1 MHHLHQALI
10 LAYSFVL
17 LSFTP
22 LLALDIH
29 VSVQAGDDFVN
40 DGSVEHPFASL
51 SRARDAVREWRAAA
65 NTPEAVTVII
75 HGGTYRLAA
84 PLRLGPKDGGS
95 AAHPVTWR
103 AADGAQ
109 VLITGGTVID
119 GPWRQDKEGHWLTEL
134 PEHLHPVRFR
144 QLFINDERQ
153 VRARYPDTGKALLN
167 AKDTTKPIM
176 YLETG
181 HVRSD
186 WAEEP
191 DAQLWANISWNGY
204 NVICDID
211 AVDLAADAIH
221 LSGEIGHYRLVGAG
235 STRAYHRP
243 DWCFIEGAR
252 SACDAPGEWYRNLED
267 QTLRYVP
274 GVDPRSA
281 TVVAPHLDSLI
292 ELAGD
297 PVNGTHIEH
306 VTLAGLTLAHTR
318 YNLGQPEPRECLDGA
333 LRLINARRCTIR
345 DCEIRQVGGNAIQIE
360 YDSADNLITGNHL
373 HDLGANGLM
382 ILGARGGWMGTKS
395 HRSDD
400 RRLWTLYPT
409 RSTVT
414 QNRIADGGLIRV
426 YAGGVH
432 LGSAP
437 MRHMFADKALIAHN
451 EFHNLAKF
459 AAFGFRYNG
468 GMVMEFN
475 KASLIGW
482 GVRDTGAY
490 YFAAMSQECADSWCL
505 NNWAEDLGNYT
516 PYPGTT
522 AGEHIYG
529 AFYTDGSTKTVHV
542 RNNYATN
549 AILVNK
555 KTPPVHMNGSTNPLE
570 GNQLDGEPHPGI
582 RASEIGIGS
591 TAGNDIQIPRDGGIA
606 VEWFEPGV
614 QRIGA
619 GWGELSINGANGQV
633 VNYTCEQLSL
643 PPHADDANQLVIDL
657 PVPRQGRYRLYYYFW
672 DRGRGDG
679 ARNLPITVTH
689 ADGQK
694 TISFDLTTR
703 HESMRSSRPHHGHAL
718 GEFEFH
724 AGQGSLQIDAAKA
737 DGRVYFRAAALKR
750 ID

>member
-1 MHHLHQALI
+1 MPCIPASLRPFCLLGAV
-10 LAYSFVL
+10 LAYASAVEF
-17 LSFTP
+17 
-22 LLALDIH
+22 H
-29 VSVQAGDDFVN
+29 VAVEAGDDFVH
-40 DGSVEHPFASL
+40 DGSPEQPFASL
-51 SRARDAVREWRAAA
+51 IRARDALREWLATATA
-65 NTPEAVTVII
+65 PEAATVII
-75 HGGTYRLAA
+75 HGGTYRLTA
-84 PLRLGPKDGGS
+84 PLRLTAADGGS

-103 AADGAQ
+103 AAEGAE

-119 GPWRQDKEGHWLTEL
+119 GPWRQDENGHWLTDL
-134 PEHLHPVRFR
+134 PEHLHTVRFR
-144 QLFINDERQ
+144 QLFIDDERQ
-153 VRARYPDTGKALLN
+153 TRARYPDAGKALLN
-167 AKDTTKPIM
+167 ATDTTMPIM
-176 YLETG
+176 YLEPG
-181 HVRSD
+181 HVRQD

-211 AVDLAADAIH
+211 AVDQDANAIH
-221 LSGEIGHYRLVGAG
+221 LSGETGHYRLVGAG

-252 SACDAPGEWYRNLED
+252 SACDAPGEWYRDLTH

-274 GVDPRSA
+274 GADPRSA
-281 TVVAPHLDSLI
+281 TVVAPHLDTLI

-297 PVNGTHIEH
+297 PITGSHIEH
-306 VTLAGLTLAHTR
+306 VTLEGLTLAHVR

-333 LRLINARRCTIR
+333 LRLINARYCTIQ

-360 YDSADNLITGNHL
+360 YDSTDNLITGNHL
-373 HDLGANGLM
+373 HDLGANGVM
-382 ILGARGGWMGTKS
+382 VLGARGGWMGQKS

-400 RRLWTLYPT
+400 RRLWTLYPS
-409 RSTVT
+409 RSIIT
-414 QNRIADGGLIRV
+414 QNRIEDGGLIRV

-482 GVRDTGAY
+482 AVRDTGAY
-490 YFAAMSQECADSWCL
+490 YFASMSQECADSWCL
-505 NNWAEDLGNYT
+505 NNWAEDMGNYT

-522 AGEHIYG
+522 ADEHVYG

-549 AILVNK
+549 VILKNK
-555 KTPPVHMNGSTNPLE
+555 GTPPVHMNGSRNPIE
-570 GNQLDGEPHPGI
+570 GNQLDGPPHPGI

-591 TAGNDIQIPRDGGIA
+591 TASNDIQIPPDGGVA

-614 QRIGA
+614 HRIGA
-619 GWGELSINGANGQV
+619 GWEELSINGANGQV

-643 PPHADDANQLVIDL
+643 AADSGDGHQLVIDL
-657 PVPRQGRYRLYYYFW
+657 PVPRGVRYRLYYYFW
-672 DRGRGDG
+672 DEGRGDG
-679 ARNLPITVTH
+679 ARNLPITVTY
-689 ADGQK
+689 AGGQN
-694 TISFDLTTR
+694 TIGFDLTTR
-703 HESMRSSRPHHGHAL
+703 HETMRASRYHHGHPL
-718 GEFEFH
+718 GEFEFQ
-724 AGQGSLQIDAAKA
+724 AGQANLQIDASGA
-737 DGRVYFRAAALKR
+737 DGRVYFRAVALKR